1 MVFEFLS
8 DQSVQ
13 YALISGIA
21 IALFCSTVGLFLVLR
36 KFALFG
42 DALAH
47 TAFGGVAFGLFIGV
61 YPLWA
66 AYIVSIL
73 GALGLTKL
81 RQRFDISGDAAVAIL
96 LTSGIAVGIILFS
109 ITDVDDHQLDDE
121 HDVKQLN
128 GIQNIEESHDEESHD
143 EESHDE
149 ESHDEESHDEESHDE
164 ESHDEESH
172 DEESHDEHDM
182 NDFRDMKHAHDM
194 EEFLFGS
201 ILQIKQENVITILIL
216 CVIIL
221 IILRI
226 IYKKLLYATF
236 SEEQAKVSGIPVEKI
251 NYLLIGMS
259 GVAAVTSMQLVG
271 VLLVSALFVIPNVS
285 AMLYGRSFKQTIT
298 LSTSFSLFSV
308 VMGIIIAIPF
318 GIEPSGCIVLLAIGI
333 LIVSLIIKSTGIVK
347 TTGFSPKVA

>member
-109 ITDVDDHQLDDE
+109 ITDVDEHQLDDE
-121 HDVKQLN
+121 HNVKQLA
-128 GIQNIEESHDEESHD
+128 GIENI
-143 EESHDE
+143 
-149 ESHDEESHDEESHDE
+149 EESHDE

-182 NDFRDMKHAHDM
+182 DDFREMKHAHDM

-201 ILQIKQENVITILIL
+201 ILQITQENVITILIL

-285 AMLYGRSFKQTIT
+285 AMLFGRSFRQTIT
-298 LSTSFSLFSV
+298 LSTCFSLFSV
-308 VMGIIIAIPF
+308 VIGIIIAIPF

-333 LIVSLIIKSTGIVK
+333 LIASLIIKSTGIVK
-347 TTGFSPKVA
+347 TAGFSPKAA

>member
-1 MVFEFLS
+1 MAFEFLLE
-8 DQSVQ
+8 QSVQ

-21 IALFCSTVGLFLVLR
+21 LALFCSSVGLFLVLR

-66 AYIVSIL
+66 AYVISIL

-96 LTSGIAVGIILFS
+96 LTTGIAVGIILFS
-109 ITDVDDHQLDDE
+109 ITDTDLHLDDDHVEEMGGIENVEEAHEE
-121 HDVKQLN
+121 HEEHEEVHEEN
-128 GIQNIEESHDEESHD
+128 GESHY
-143 EESHDE
+143 
-149 ESHDEESHDEESHDE
+149 
-164 ESHDEESH
+164 
-172 DEESHDEHDM
+172 EHTMD
-182 NDFRDMKHAHDM
+182 DFRDMTHAHDM

-201 ILQIKQENVITILIL
+201 ILNITPENVIMIFVLCIAILVIL
-216 CVIIL
+216 KL
-221 IILRI
+221 
-226 IYKKLLYATF
+226 IYKKLLYTTF
-236 SEEQAKVSGIPVEKI
+236 SEEQARVSGIPVEKI

-298 LSTSFSLFSV
+298 LSVSFSLFSV
-308 VMGIIIAIPF
+308 VMGIIIAYPF
-318 GIEPSGCIVLLAIGI
+318 GIEPSGCIVLLAIAI
-333 LIVSLIIKSTGIVK
+333 LMGSLVAKGTGMVK
-347 TTGFSPKVA
+347 TAGIMKKRA

>member
-1 MVFEFLS
+1 MALEFLS
-8 DQSVQ
+8 EQSVQ
-13 YALISGIA
+13 YALISGMA

-109 ITDVDDHQLDDE
+109 ISDDGE
-121 HDVKQLN
+121 
-128 GIQNIEESHDEESHD
+128 
-143 EESHDE
+143 
-149 ESHDEESHDEESHDE
+149 
-164 ESHDEESH
+164 
-172 DEESHDEHDM
+172 
-182 NDFRDMKHAHDM
+182 NDFHDAHDM

-201 ILQIKQENVITILIL
+201 ILEIVPENVITIIIL
-216 CVIIL
+216 CITIL
-221 IILRI
+221 IILKI

-285 AMLYGRSFKQTIT
+285 AMLYARSFKQTIT
-298 LSTSFSLFSV
+298 LSACFSLFSV
-308 VMGIIIAIPF
+308 VMGIIIAYPF

-333 LIVSLIIKSTGIVK
+333 LIVSLIIKSTGIIK
-347 TTGFSPKVA
+347 TTGISPKTT

>member
-128 GIQNIEESHDEESHD
+128 GIQNI

>member
-109 ITDVDDHQLDDE
+109 IIDVDDHQLDDE

-128 GIQNIEESHDEESHD
+128 GIENIEESHDEESHD
-143 EESHDE
+143 EESHDK
-149 ESHDEESHDEESHDE
+149 
-164 ESHDEESH
+164 
-172 DEESHDEHDM
+172 HDM
-182 NDFRDMKHAHDM
+182 DDFREMKHAHDM

-201 ILQIKQENVITILIL
+201 ILQITQENVITILIL

-347 TTGFSPKVA
+347 TAGFSPKAA

>member
-109 ITDVDDHQLDDE
+109 IIDVDDHQLDDE
-121 HDVKQLN
+121 HDIKQLN
-128 GIQNIEESHDEESHD
+128 GIENIEESHG
-143 EESHDE
+143 
-149 ESHDEESHDEESHDE
+149 
-164 ESHDEESH
+164 
-172 DEESHDEHDM
+172 EESHDEHDM
-182 NDFRDMKHAHDM
+182 DDFRDMKHAHDM

-201 ILQIKQENVITILIL
+201 ILQITQENVITILIL

-285 AMLYGRSFKQTIT
+285 AMLFGRSFRQTIT
-298 LSTSFSLFSV
+298 LSTCFSLFSV
-308 VMGIIIAIPF
+308 VIGIIIAIPF

-333 LIVSLIIKSTGIVK
+333 LIASLIIKSTGIVK
-347 TTGFSPKVA
+347 TAGFSPKAA

>member
-128 GIQNIEESHDEESHD
+128 GIQNI
-143 EESHDE
+143 
-149 ESHDEESHDEESHDE
+149 
-164 ESHDEESH
+164 EESH

-347 TTGFSPKVA
+347 TAGFSPKAA

>member
-109 ITDVDDHQLDDE
+109 IIDVDDHQLDDE
-121 HDVKQLN
+121 HDIKQLN
-128 GIQNIEESHDEESHD
+128 GIENIEESHGEESHG
-143 EESHDE
+143 EESHGE
-149 ESHDEESHDEESHDE
+149 ESHGEESHGEESHGE
-164 ESHDEESH
+164 ESHG
-172 DEESHDEHDM
+172 EESHDEHDM
-182 NDFRDMKHAHDM
+182 DDFRDMKHAHDM

-201 ILQIKQENVITILIL
+201 ILQITQENVITILIL

-318 GIEPSGCIVLLAIGI
+318 EIEPSGCIVLFAIAI
-333 LIVSLIIKSTGIVK
+333 LIASLIIKSTGIVK
-347 TTGFSPKVA
+347 TAGFSSKTV

>member
-109 ITDVDDHQLDDE
+109 IIDVDDHQLDDE

-128 GIQNIEESHDEESHD
+128 GIENIEESHIEESHI
-143 EESHDE
+143 EESHN
-149 ESHDEESHDEESHDE
+149 
-164 ESHDEESH
+164 
-172 DEESHDEHDM
+172 EHDM
-182 NDFRDMKHAHDM
+182 DDFREMKHAHDM

-201 ILQIKQENVITILIL
+201 ILQITQENVITILIL

-285 AMLYGRSFKQTIT
+285 AMLFGRSFRQTIT
-298 LSTSFSLFSV
+298 LSTCFSLFSV
-308 VMGIIIAIPF
+308 VIGIIIAIPF

-333 LIVSLIIKSTGIVK
+333 LIASLIIKSTGIVK
-347 TTGFSPKVA
+347 TAGFSPKAA

>member
-128 GIQNIEESHDEESHD
+128 GIQNI
-143 EESHDE
+143 
-149 ESHDEESHDEESHDE
+149 EESHDE

-347 TTGFSPKVA
+347 TAGFSPKAA

>member
-109 ITDVDDHQLDDE
+109 IIDVDDHQLDDE
-121 HDVKQLN
+121 HDIKQLN
-128 GIQNIEESHDEESHD
+128 GIENIEESHGEESHG
-143 EESHDE
+143 EESHGE
-149 ESHDEESHDEESHDE
+149 ESHG
-164 ESHDEESH
+164 
-172 DEESHDEHDM
+172 EESHDEHDM
-182 NDFRDMKHAHDM
+182 DDFRDMKHAHDM

-201 ILQIKQENVITILIL
+201 ILQITQENVITILIL

-333 LIVSLIIKSTGIVK
+333 LIASLIIKSTGIVK
-347 TTGFSPKVA
+347 TAGFSPKVA

>member
-1 MVFEFLS
+1 MTLEFLS
-8 DQSVQ
+8 EQSVQ
-13 YALISGIA
+13 YALISGMA

-96 LTSGIAVGIILFS
+96 LTTGIAVGIILFS
-109 ITDVDDHQLDDE
+109 ITDTDLHLDDDHVE
-121 HDVKQLN
+121 N
-128 GIQNIEESHDEESHD
+128 MGGIENVEESHEEHEESH
-143 EESHDE
+143 EEHE
-149 ESHDEESHDEESHDE
+149 EVHEDNGESN
-164 ESHDEESH
+164 
-172 DEESHDEHDM
+172 DEHTMD
-182 NDFRDMKHAHDM
+182 DFRDMTHAHDM

-201 ILQIKQENVITILIL
+201 ILNITPENVITIFVLCIVIL
-216 CVIIL
+216 VIL
-221 IILRI
+221 KL

-285 AMLYGRSFKQTIT
+285 AMLYARSFKQTIT
-298 LSTSFSLFSV
+298 LSICFSLFSV
-308 VMGIIIAIPF
+308 VMGIIIAYPF

-333 LIVSLIIKSTGIVK
+333 LIVSLIIKSTGIIK
-347 TTGFSPKVA
+347 TTGISPKTT

>member
-109 ITDVDDHQLDDE
+109 IIDVDDHQLDDE

-128 GIQNIEESHDEESHD
+128 DIENI
-143 EESHDE
+143 
-149 ESHDEESHDEESHDE
+149 E

-182 NDFRDMKHAHDM
+182 DDFREMKHAHDM

-201 ILQIKQENVITILIL
+201 ILQITQENVITILIL

-285 AMLYGRSFKQTIT
+285 AMLFGRSFRQTIT
-298 LSTSFSLFSV
+298 LSTCFSLFSV
-308 VMGIIIAIPF
+308 VIGIIIAIPF

-333 LIVSLIIKSTGIVK
+333 LIASLIIKSTGIVK
-347 TTGFSPKVA
+347 TAGFSPKAA

>member
-109 ITDVDDHQLDDE
+109 IIDVDDHQLDDE

-128 GIQNIEESHDEESHD
+128 GIENIEESHDED
-143 EESHDE
+143 
-149 ESHDEESHDEESHDE
+149 
-164 ESHDEESH
+164 
-172 DEESHDEHDM
+172 SHDEHDM
-182 NDFRDMKHAHDM
+182 YDFREMKHAHDM

-201 ILQIKQENVITILIL
+201 ILQITQENVITILIL

-285 AMLYGRSFKQTIT
+285 AMLFGRSFRQTIT
-298 LSTSFSLFSV
+298 LSTCFSLFSV
-308 VMGIIIAIPF
+308 VIGIIIAIPF

-333 LIVSLIIKSTGIVK
+333 LIASLIIKSTGIVK
-347 TTGFSPKVA
+347 TAGFSPKAA

>member
-1 MVFEFLS
+1 MS
-8 DQSVQ
+8 
-13 YALISGIA
+13 LIHQPT
-21 IALFCSTVGLFLVLR
+21 L
-36 KFALFG
+36 
-42 DALAH
+42 
-47 TAFGGVAFGLFIGV
+47 

-109 ITDVDDHQLDDE
+109 IIDVDDHQLDDE

-128 GIQNIEESHDEESHD
+128 GIQNT
-143 EESHDE
+143 
-149 ESHDEESHDEESHDE
+149 
-164 ESHDEESH
+164 EESH

-285 AMLYGRSFKQTIT
+285 AMLFGRSFRQTIT
-298 LSTSFSLFSV
+298 LSTCFSLFSV
-308 VMGIIIAIPF
+308 VIGIIIAIPF

-333 LIVSLIIKSTGIVK
+333 LIASLIIKSTGIVK
-347 TTGFSPKVA
+347 TAGFSPKAA

>member
-128 GIQNIEESHDEESHD
+128 GIQNI
-143 EESHDE
+143 
-149 ESHDEESHDEESHDE
+149 EESHDEESHDE

-308 VMGIIIAIPF
+308 VMGIIIAIPS

>member
-109 ITDVDDHQLDDE
+109 IIDVDDHQLDDE
-121 HDVKQLN
+121 HDIKQLN
-128 GIQNIEESHDEESHD
+128 GIENIEESHGEESHG
-143 EESHDE
+143 EESHG
-149 ESHDEESHDEESHDE
+149 
-164 ESHDEESH
+164 
-172 DEESHDEHDM
+172 EESHDEHDM
-182 NDFRDMKHAHDM
+182 DDFRDMKHAHDM

-201 ILQIKQENVITILIL
+201 ILQITQENVITILIL

-333 LIVSLIIKSTGIVK
+333 LIASLIIKSTGIVK
-347 TTGFSPKVA
+347 TAGFSPKVA

>member
-1 MVFEFLS
+1 MAFEFLLE
-8 DQSVQ
+8 QSVQ

-21 IALFCSTVGLFLVLR
+21 IALFCSSVGLFLVLR

-66 AYIVSIL
+66 AYVISIL

-96 LTSGIAVGIILFS
+96 LTTGIAVGIILFS
-109 ITDVDDHQLDDE
+109 ITDTDLHLDDDHVE
-121 HDVKQLN
+121 EMG
-128 GIQNIEESHDEESHD
+128 GIENVEESHEEH
-143 EESHDE
+143 EEHE
-149 ESHDEESHDEESHDE
+149 E
-164 ESHDEESH
+164 
-172 DEESHDEHDM
+172 HDEHTID
-182 NDFRDMKHAHDM
+182 DFRDMTHAHDM

-201 ILQIKQENVITILIL
+201 ILNITPENVITIFVLCIAIL
-216 CVIIL
+216 VIL
-221 IILRI
+221 KL
-226 IYKKLLYATF
+226 IYKKLLYTTF
-236 SEEQAKVSGIPVEKI
+236 SEEQARVSGIPVEKI

-285 AMLYGRSFKQTIT
+285 AMLYGRSFKQTII
-298 LSTSFSLFSV
+298 LSVSFSLFSV
-308 VMGIIIAIPF
+308 VMGIIIAYPF
-318 GIEPSGCIVLLAIGI
+318 GIEPSGCIVLLAIAI
-333 LIVSLIIKSTGIVK
+333 LMGSLVAKGTGMVKTAGIVAK
-347 TTGFSPKVA
+347 RA

>member
-128 GIQNIEESHDEESHD
+128 GIENI
-143 EESHDE
+143 
-149 ESHDEESHDEESHDE
+149 
-164 ESHDEESH
+164 EESH

-182 NDFRDMKHAHDM
+182 DDFREMKHAHDM

-201 ILQIKQENVITILIL
+201 ILQITQENVITILIL

-285 AMLYGRSFKQTIT
+285 AMLFGRSFRQTIT
-298 LSTSFSLFSV
+298 LSTCFSLFSV
-308 VMGIIIAIPF
+308 VIGIIIAIPF

-333 LIVSLIIKSTGIVK
+333 LIASLIIKSTGIVK
-347 TTGFSPKVA
+347 TAGFSPKAA

>member
-109 ITDVDDHQLDDE
+109 IIDVDDHQLDDE

-128 GIQNIEESHDEESHD
+128 GIENI
-143 EESHDE
+143 
-149 ESHDEESHDEESHDE
+149 EESHDE

-182 NDFRDMKHAHDM
+182 DDFREMKHAHDM

-201 ILQIKQENVITILIL
+201 ILQITQENVITILIL

-318 GIEPSGCIVLLAIGI
+318 EIEPSGCIVLFAIAI
-333 LIVSLIIKSTGIVK
+333 LIASLIIKSTGIVK
-347 TTGFSPKVA
+347 TAGFSPKTA

>member
-109 ITDVDDHQLDDE
+109 IIDVDDHQLDDE

-128 GIQNIEESHDEESHD
+128 GIENI
-143 EESHDE
+143 
-149 ESHDEESHDEESHDE
+149 E

-182 NDFRDMKHAHDM
+182 DDFREMKHAHDM

-201 ILQIKQENVITILIL
+201 ILHITQENVITILIL

-285 AMLYGRSFKQTIT
+285 AMLFGRSFRQTIT
-298 LSTSFSLFSV
+298 LSTCFSLFSV
-308 VMGIIIAIPF
+308 VIGIIIAIPF

-333 LIVSLIIKSTGIVK
+333 LIASLIIKSTGIVK
-347 TTGFSPKVA
+347 TAGFSPKAA

>member
-8 DQSVQ
+8 DQSIQ

-109 ITDVDDHQLDDE
+109 IIDVDDHQLDDE

-128 GIQNIEESHDEESHD
+128 GIENI
-143 EESHDE
+143 
-149 ESHDEESHDEESHDE
+149 E

-182 NDFRDMKHAHDM
+182 DDFREMKHAHDM

-201 ILQIKQENVITILIL
+201 ILQITQENVITILIL

-285 AMLYGRSFKQTIT
+285 AMLFGRSFRQTIT
-298 LSTSFSLFSV
+298 LSTCFSLFSV
-308 VMGIIIAIPF
+308 VIGIIIAIPF

-333 LIVSLIIKSTGIVK
+333 LIASLIIKSTGIVK
-347 TTGFSPKVA
+347 TAGFSPKAA

>member
-143 EESHDE
+143 E
-149 ESHDEESHDEESHDE
+149 
-164 ESHDEESH
+164 
-172 DEESHDEHDM
+172 HDM

-221 IILRI
+221 IIQRI

-347 TTGFSPKVA
+347 TAGFSPKVA

>member
-1 MVFEFLS
+1 MAFEFLLE
-8 DQSVQ
+8 QSVQ

-21 IALFCSTVGLFLVLR
+21 IALFCSSVGLFLVLR

-66 AYIVSIL
+66 AYVISIL

-96 LTSGIAVGIILFS
+96 LTTGIAVGIILFS
-109 ITDVDDHQLDDE
+109 ITDTDLHLDDDHVE
-121 HDVKQLN
+121 EMG
-128 GIQNIEESHDEESHD
+128 GIENV
-143 EESHDE
+143 
-149 ESHDEESHDEESHDE
+149 
-164 ESHDEESH
+164 
-172 DEESHDEHDM
+172 EESHDEHEEVHEENGESHDEHTIDDFKDM
-182 NDFRDMKHAHDM
+182 THAHDM

-201 ILQIKQENVITILIL
+201 ILNITPENVITIFVLCIAIL
-216 CVIIL
+216 VIL
-221 IILRI
+221 KL
-226 IYKKLLYATF
+226 IYKKLLYTTF
-236 SEEQAKVSGIPVEKI
+236 SEEQARVSGIPVEKI

-285 AMLYGRSFKQTIT
+285 AMLYGRSFKQTII
-298 LSTSFSLFSV
+298 LSVSFSLFSV
-308 VMGIIIAIPF
+308 VMGIIIAYPF
-318 GIEPSGCIVLLAIGI
+318 GIEPSGCIVLLAIAI
-333 LIVSLIIKSTGIVK
+333 LMGSLIAKGTGMVK
-347 TTGFSPKVA
+347 TAGIMKKRA

>member
-109 ITDVDDHQLDDE
+109 IIDVDDHQLDDE
-121 HDVKQLN
+121 HDIKQLN
-128 GIQNIEESHDEESHD
+128 GIENIEESHG
-143 EESHDE
+143 
-149 ESHDEESHDEESHDE
+149 
-164 ESHDEESH
+164 
-172 DEESHDEHDM
+172 EESHDEHDM
-182 NDFRDMKHAHDM
+182 DDFRDMKHAHDM

-201 ILQIKQENVITILIL
+201 ILQITQENVITILIL

-333 LIVSLIIKSTGIVK
+333 LIASLIIKSTGIVK
-347 TTGFSPKVA
+347 TAGFSPKVA

>member
-1 MVFEFLS
+1 MAFEFLL

-21 IALFCSTVGLFLVLR
+21 IALFCSSVGLFLVLR

-66 AYIVSIL
+66 AYVISIL

-96 LTSGIAVGIILFS
+96 LTTGIAVGIILFS
-109 ITDVDDHQLDDE
+109 ITDTDLHLGDDDHVE
-121 HDVKQLN
+121 EMG
-128 GIQNIEESHDEESHD
+128 GIENVEESHEEH
-143 EESHDE
+143 EEVHE
-149 ESHDEESHDEESHDE
+149 ENG
-164 ESHDEESH
+164 
-172 DEESHDEHDM
+172 ESHDEHTMDDFSDM
-182 NDFRDMKHAHDM
+182 RHAHDM

-201 ILQIKQENVITILIL
+201 ILNITPENVI
-216 CVIIL
+216 IIL
-221 IILRI
+221 VLCIAILAI
-226 IYKKLLYATF
+226 LKLIYKKLLYTTF
-236 SEEQAKVSGIPVEKI
+236 SEEQARVSGIPVEKI

-298 LSTSFSLFSV
+298 LSISFSLFSV
-308 VMGIIIAIPF
+308 VMGIIIAYPF
-318 GIEPSGCIVLLAIGI
+318 GIEPSGCIVLLAIAI
-333 LIVSLIIKSTGIVK
+333 LMGSLVAKGTGMVK
-347 TTGFSPKVA
+347 TAGIMKKHA

>member
-109 ITDVDDHQLDDE
+109 IIDVDDHQLDDE
-121 HDVKQLN
+121 HDIKQLN
-128 GIQNIEESHDEESHD
+128 GIENIEESHG
-143 EESHDE
+143 
-149 ESHDEESHDEESHDE
+149 
-164 ESHDEESH
+164 
-172 DEESHDEHDM
+172 EESHDEHDM
-182 NDFRDMKHAHDM
+182 DDFRDMKHAHDM

-201 ILQIKQENVITILIL
+201 ILQITQENVITILIL

-318 GIEPSGCIVLLAIGI
+318 EIEPSGCIVLFAIAI
-333 LIVSLIIKSTGIVK
+333 LIASLIIKSTGIVK
-347 TTGFSPKVA
+347 TAGFSPKTA

>member
-128 GIQNIEESHDEESHD
+128 GIQNI
-143 EESHDE
+143 
-149 ESHDEESHDEESHDE
+149 
-164 ESHDEESH
+164 EESH

-318 GIEPSGCIVLLAIGI
+318 EIEPSGCIVLFAIAI
-333 LIVSLIIKSTGIVK
+333 LIASLIIKSTGIVK
-347 TTGFSPKVA
+347 TAGFSSKTV

>member
-109 ITDVDDHQLDDE
+109 IIDVDDHQLDDE

-128 GIQNIEESHDEESHD
+128 GIENI
-143 EESHDE
+143 
-149 ESHDEESHDEESHDE
+149 E

-182 NDFRDMKHAHDM
+182 DDFREMKHAHDM

-201 ILQIKQENVITILIL
+201 ILQITQENVITILIL

-347 TTGFSPKVA
+347 TAGFSPKAA

>member
-109 ITDVDDHQLDDE
+109 IIDVDDHQLDDE

-128 GIQNIEESHDEESHD
+128 GIENIEESHNEESHI
-143 EESHDE
+143 EESHIE
-149 ESHDEESHDEESHDE
+149 ESHI
-164 ESHDEESH
+164 
-172 DEESHDEHDM
+172 EESHDEHDM
-182 NDFRDMKHAHDM
+182 DDFREMKHAHDM

-201 ILQIKQENVITILIL
+201 ILQITQENVITILIL

-285 AMLYGRSFKQTIT
+285 AMLFGRSFRQTIT
-298 LSTSFSLFSV
+298 LSTCFSLFSV
-308 VMGIIIAIPF
+308 VIGIIIAIPF

-333 LIVSLIIKSTGIVK
+333 LIASLIIKSTGIVK
-347 TTGFSPKVA
+347 TAGFSPKAA

>member
-109 ITDVDDHQLDDE
+109 IIDVDDHQLDDE

-128 GIQNIEESHDEESHD
+128 GIENI
-143 EESHDE
+143 
-149 ESHDEESHDEESHDE
+149 EESHDEESHDE

-182 NDFRDMKHAHDM
+182 DDFREMKHAHDM

-201 ILQIKQENVITILIL
+201 ILQITQENVITILIL

-347 TTGFSPKVA
+347 TAGFSPKVA

>member
-1 MVFEFLS
+1 MTLEFLS
-8 DQSVQ
+8 EQSVQ

-66 AYIVSIL
+66 AYVVSIL

-128 GIQNIEESHDEESHD
+128 GIQNI
-143 EESHDE
+143 
-149 ESHDEESHDEESHDE
+149 
-164 ESHDEESH
+164 EESH

-347 TTGFSPKVA
+347 TAGFSPKVA

>member
-128 GIQNIEESHDEESHD
+128 GIQNI

-347 TTGFSPKVA
+347 TAGFSPKVA

>member
-1 MVFEFLS
+1 MAFEFLLE
-8 DQSVQ
+8 QSVQ

-21 IALFCSTVGLFLVLR
+21 IALFCSSVGLFLVLR

-66 AYIVSIL
+66 AYVISIL

-96 LTSGIAVGIILFS
+96 LTTGIAVGIILFS
-109 ITDVDDHQLDDE
+109 ITDTDLHLDDDHVE
-121 HDVKQLN
+121 EMG
-128 GIQNIEESHDEESHD
+128 GIENV
-143 EESHDE
+143 
-149 ESHDEESHDEESHDE
+149 
-164 ESHDEESH
+164 
-172 DEESHDEHDM
+172 EESHDEHEEVHEENGESHDEHTM
-182 NDFRDMKHAHDM
+182 DDFRDMTHAHDM

-201 ILQIKQENVITILIL
+201 ILNITPENVITIFVLCIAIL
-216 CVIIL
+216 VIL
-221 IILRI
+221 KL
-226 IYKKLLYATF
+226 IYKKLLYTTF
-236 SEEQAKVSGIPVEKI
+236 SEEQARVSGIPVEKI

-285 AMLYGRSFKQTIT
+285 AMLYGRSFKQTII
-298 LSTSFSLFSV
+298 LSVSFSLFSV
-308 VMGIIIAIPF
+308 VMGIIIAYPF
-318 GIEPSGCIVLLAIGI
+318 GIEPSGCIVLLAIAI
-333 LIVSLIIKSTGIVK
+333 LMGSLVAKGTGMVKTAGIVTK
-347 TTGFSPKVA
+347 RA

>member
-1 MVFEFLS
+1 
-8 DQSVQ
+8 
-13 YALISGIA
+13 
-21 IALFCSTVGLFLVLR
+21 
-36 KFALFG
+36 
-42 DALAH
+42 
-47 TAFGGVAFGLFIGV
+47 
-61 YPLWA
+61 
-66 AYIVSIL
+66 
-73 GALGLTKL
+73 
-81 RQRFDISGDAAVAIL
+81 
-96 LTSGIAVGIILFS
+96 VGIILFS
-109 ITDVDDHQLDDE
+109 IIDVDDHQLDDE

-128 GIQNIEESHDEESHD
+128 GIENI
-143 EESHDE
+143 
-149 ESHDEESHDEESHDE
+149 
-164 ESHDEESH
+164 EESH

-182 NDFRDMKHAHDM
+182 DDFREMKHVHDM

-201 ILQIKQENVITILIL
+201 ILQITQENVITILIL

-285 AMLYGRSFKQTIT
+285 AMLFGRSFRQTIT
-298 LSTSFSLFSV
+298 LSTCFSLFSV
-308 VMGIIIAIPF
+308 VIGIIIAIPF

-333 LIVSLIIKSTGIVK
+333 LIASLIIKSTGIVK
-347 TTGFSPKVA
+347 TAGFSPKAA

>member
-109 ITDVDDHQLDDE
+109 IIDVDDHQLDDE
-121 HDVKQLN
+121 HDIKQLN
-128 GIQNIEESHDEESHD
+128 GIENIEESHGEESHG
-143 EESHDE
+143 
-149 ESHDEESHDEESHDE
+149 
-164 ESHDEESH
+164 
-172 DEESHDEHDM
+172 EESHDEHDM
-182 NDFRDMKHAHDM
+182 DDFRDMKHAHDM

-201 ILQIKQENVITILIL
+201 ILQITQENVITILIL

-318 GIEPSGCIVLLAIGI
+318 EIEPSGCIVLFAIAI
-333 LIVSLIIKSTGIVK
+333 LIASLIIKSTGIVK
-347 TTGFSPKVA
+347 TAGFSSKTV

>member
-128 GIQNIEESHDEESHD
+128 GIQNI
-143 EESHDE
+143 
-149 ESHDEESHDEESHDE
+149 EESHDE

-318 GIEPSGCIVLLAIGI
+318 EIEPSGCIVLFAIAI
-333 LIVSLIIKSTGIVK
+333 LIASLIIKSTGIVK
-347 TTGFSPKVA
+347 TAGFSSKTV

>member
-21 IALFCSTVGLFLVLR
+21 I
-36 KFALFG
+36 ALFG

-109 ITDVDDHQLDDE
+109 IIDVDDHQLDDE

-128 GIQNIEESHDEESHD
+128 GIENI
-143 EESHDE
+143 
-149 ESHDEESHDEESHDE
+149 
-164 ESHDEESH
+164 EESH

-182 NDFRDMKHAHDM
+182 DDFREMKHAHDM

-201 ILQIKQENVITILIL
+201 ILQITQENVITILIL

-285 AMLYGRSFKQTIT
+285 AMLFGRSFRQTIT
-298 LSTSFSLFSV
+298 LSTCFSLFSV
-308 VMGIIIAIPF
+308 VIGIIIAIPF

-333 LIVSLIIKSTGIVK
+333 LIASLIIKSTGIVK
-347 TTGFSPKVA
+347 TAGFSPKAA

>member
-109 ITDVDDHQLDDE
+109 IIDVDDHQLDDE

-128 GIQNIEESHDEESHD
+128 GIENI
-143 EESHDE
+143 
-149 ESHDEESHDEESHDE
+149 EESHDE

-285 AMLYGRSFKQTIT
+285 AMLFGRSFRQTIT
-298 LSTSFSLFSV
+298 LSTCFSLFSV
-308 VMGIIIAIPF
+308 VIGIIIAIPF

-333 LIVSLIIKSTGIVK
+333 LIASLIIKSTGIVK
-347 TTGFSPKVA
+347 TAGFSPKAA